1 VPRRDDQ
8 PAASIAPLDETEL
21 TQAIEVLARAFRDN
35 ALNRAV
41 IRSDDANDRLL
52 SNRHGMRALLPV
64 ARRYGDALVA
74 IVDGVVAG
82 SLVAPPPGRLP
93 LPPPPPLCRLRCLMG
108 QGWRVARRWS
118 QVYEALEAL
127 HPTEPHRYLGTLGV
141 DPPLQGRGVG
151 GALLANWLAT
161 VDQQGLPVY
170 LETDS
175 ERSVRFYES
184 AGFAPEGEAAILGVR
199 VWRLRREPLG

>member
-1 VPRRDDQ
+1 VRCRDDQ
-8 PAASIAPLDETEL
+8 SAASIAPLTGSEL
-21 TQAIEVLARAFRDN
+21 AQTIDVLARAFRDN

-41 IRSDDANDRLL
+41 IRSDDANNRLL
-52 SNRHGMRALLPV
+52 SNRHGMQALLPV
-64 ARRYGDALVA
+64 ARRYGEALIA
-74 IVDGVVAG
+74 MVDGVVAG
-82 SLVAPPPGRLP
+82 GLVAPPPGRLP
-93 LPPPPPLCRLRCLMG
+93 LPPPSLLSRLRCLTG

-127 HPTEPHRYLGTLGV
+127 HPKEPHRYLGTLGV

-151 GALLANWLAT
+151 RALLSKWLAG
-161 VDQQGLPVY
+161 VDQDGVPAY

-184 AGFAPEGEAAILGVR
+184 AGFALAGETAILGVR
-199 VWRLRREPLG
+199 VWRMRRAPHG

>member
-1 VPRRDDQ
+1 MPRRDD
-8 PAASIAPLDETEL
+8 PFATSIAPLDESEL

-74 IVDGVVAG
+74 IVDGEVVG
-82 SLVAPPPGRLP
+82 SLVSPPLGRLP
-93 LPPPPPLCRLRCLMG
+93 LPPPPPLSRLRCLMG

-118 QVYEALEAL
+118 QVFEALEAL
-127 HPTEPHRYLGTLGV
+127 HPKEPHRYLGTLGV

-151 GALLANWLAT
+151 AALLTKWLAS
-161 VDQQGLPVY
+161 VDQQGLPAY

-175 ERSVRFYES
+175 ERSVSFYES
-184 AGFAPEGEAAILGVR
+184 AGFAMEGEAELFGVR
-199 VWRLRREPLG
+199 VWRLRRAQHG